1 MKLFTVLFSNHR
13 KRMKISKVPEICNL
27 EVLNNDTQVCIE
39 TNDNQL
45 MIPVED
51 AIDYEND
58 SFFEHD
64 NGII

>member
-51 AIDYEND
+51 AIDYEID